1 MLPPIGSSGFSS
13 DRAGIDPKAGV
24 SDVCLQVDGSLDM
37 GMPSSKFLS
46 DDMSV
51 APRLSV
57 ADFVGGPK
65 VLEWAIALR
74 DGKRVSI
81 PSLNHGVLLPSL
93 RKSKGEG
100 SSTRQEQE
108 TVQTSLSTGSEA

>member
-1 MLPPIGSSGFSS
+1 MNSKSLGPFTPHAAKIPNQC
-13 DRAGIDPKAGV
+13 RPKFEET
-24 SDVCLQVDGSLDM
+24 L
-37 GMPSSKFLS
+37 KWKI
-46 DDMSV
+46 
-51 APRLSV
+51 RLSARDSCSSLV
-57 ADFVGGPK
+57 EDVDLGLGV
-65 VLEWAIALR
+65 VLDLR